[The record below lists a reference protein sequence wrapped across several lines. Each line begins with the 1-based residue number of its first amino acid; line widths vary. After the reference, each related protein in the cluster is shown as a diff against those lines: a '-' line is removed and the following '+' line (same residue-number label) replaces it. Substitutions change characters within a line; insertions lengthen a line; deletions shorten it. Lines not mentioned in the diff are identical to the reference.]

1 MDDLE
6 DGKRGID
13 DLIFPRK
20 KTLTDLWREEWE
32 KEFNLYERRNRVQAR
47 NRDSEIM
54 E

>member
-6 DGKRGID
+6 EGKRGID

-32 KEFNLYERRNRVQAR
+32 REFERMKNDQK
-47 NRDSEIM
+47 DGFK
-54 E
+54 

>member
-6 DGKRGID
+6 EQERGID

-32 KEFNLYERRNRVQAR
+32 REFRGN
-47 NRDSEIM
+47 D
-54 E
+54 

>member
-6 DGKRGID
+6 ERKRGID

-32 KEFNLYERRNRVQAR
+32 RELEESIEEEVKNL
-47 NRDSEIM
+47 
-54 E
+54 